1 LAWGAGILNI
11 MHLLW
16 LSSHG
21 VRRNINF
28 LFAFHSSLHI
38 INRLQPGNV
47 MSKASERSYQQI
59 RDMVLKGVLKPGDQ
73 LKEEELALQCGV
85 SRTPVR
91 DALQRL
97 ETEFFVIRENG
108 RCYVPEWSMEDMEDL
123 FSLRAMLEGYAAA
136 RAAERLTP
144 ANLER
149 LRKYHVGIGIAIGVD
164 KPKNTKAD
172 IETFLHH
179 NREFHRIILEAAGSL
194 RLATLLSKLIEQPIV
209 MRTAFSYDHD
219 DLVRSHN
226 QHGEL
231 LASLESRDPVWA
243 RAVMTAHI
251 QRALHVF
258 NETQSRVTARS
269 RRRRAE

>member
-1 LAWGAGILNI
+1 
-11 MHLLW
+11 
-16 LSSHG
+16 
-21 VRRNINF
+21 
-28 LFAFHSSLHI
+28 
-38 INRLQPGNV
+38 

-59 RDMVLKGVLKPGDQ
+59 REMVLKGVLKPGDQ
-73 LKEEELALQCGV
+73 LKEEELAETCGV

-91 DALQRL
+91 DALQKL

-108 RCYVPEWSMEDMEDL
+108 RCYVPEWTMEDMEDL

-144 ANLER
+144 ANLEK
-149 LRKYHVGIGIAIGVD
+149 LRKYHVGIGIAIGID
-164 KPKNTKAD
+164 KTVKHKPD
-172 IETFLHH
+172 IETFLSH

-194 RLATLLSKLIEQPIV
+194 RLSALLTKLIEQPIV
-209 MRTAFSYDHD
+209 MRTAFSYDHH
-219 DLVRSHN
+219 DLVRSHT

-231 LASLESRDPVWA
+231 LLALERRDPVWA

-258 NETQSRVTARS
+258 NETQSRVAARS
-269 RRRRAE
+269 RRKRVE

>member
-1 LAWGAGILNI
+1 
-11 MHLLW
+11 
-16 LSSHG
+16 
-21 VRRNINF
+21 
-28 LFAFHSSLHI
+28 
-38 INRLQPGNV
+38 

-73 LKEEELALQCGV
+73 LKEEELAEQCGV

-97 ETEFFVIRENG
+97 ETEFFVIRESG

-144 ANLER
+144 ANLAR
-149 LRKYHVGIGIAIGVD
+149 LRKYHVGIGIAIGAD
-164 KPKNTKAD
+164 KPKNAKPD
-172 IETFLHH
+172 IETFLSH
-179 NREFHRIILEAAGSL
+179 NREFHRIILEAAGSV
-194 RLATLLSKLIEQPIV
+194 RLSNLLTKLIEQPIV

-231 LASLESRDPVWA
+231 LLSLEIVIRSG
-243 RAVMTAHI
+243 RAP
-251 QRALHVF
+251 
-258 NETQSRVTARS
+258 S
-269 RRRRAE
+269 

>member
-1 LAWGAGILNI
+1 
-11 MHLLW
+11 
-16 LSSHG
+16 
-21 VRRNINF
+21 
-28 LFAFHSSLHI
+28 
-38 INRLQPGNV
+38 
-47 MSKASERSYQQI
+47 MSKASDRSYQQI

-73 LKEEELALQCGV
+73 LKEEELAEQCGV

-108 RCYVPEWSMEDMEDL
+108 RCYVPDWSLEDMEDL

-136 RAAERLTP
+136 RAAERLSP

-149 LRKYHVGIGIAIGVD
+149 LRKYHVGIGIAIGAD
-164 KPKNTKAD
+164 QKNATPD
-172 IETFLHH
+172 IETFLSH
-179 NREFHRIILEAAGSL
+179 NREFHRIILEASGSA
-194 RLATLLSKLIEQPIV
+194 RLAVLLTKLVEQPIV
-209 MRTAFSYDHD
+209 LRTAFSYDQE
-219 DLVRSHN
+219 DLRRSHS

-231 LASLESRDPVWA
+231 LLALENRDPVWA
-243 RAVMTAHI
+243 RAIMTAHI

-258 NETQSRVTARS
+258 NETQSRTAARS